1 MNKINT
7 TTLLI
12 VSVFFAV
19 FILIVAFALVFRSG
33 PVADNAPSTQIT
45 PVASPSPTRAPTPK
59 GESFT
64 VVRTSPLES
73 NDVFY
78 LTIQPVEFLFSGIVS
93 PQNLRYKVEP
103 PVETLIQQGSVSNS
117 LIISPKTT
125 WTPGLTRITILSTT
139 KSINNETLYPEYI
152 YNLNTADIPV
162 PQGDFNY

>member
-19 FILIVAFALVFRSG
+19 FILVVAFALFFRSN
-33 PVADNAPSTQIT
+33 PNTNIPSSQIT
-45 PVASPSPTRAPTPK
+45 PISSPTLTRAPTPK
-59 GESFT
+59 GESFG
-64 VVRTSPLES
+64 VVRSSPLES

-78 LTIQPVEFLFSGIVS
+78 LTIQPVEFLFSGVVS
-93 PQNLRYKVEP
+93 PQSLKYKVKP
-103 PVETLIQQGSVSNS
+103 PVETITQQGSVPNS

-125 WTPGLTRITILSTT
+125 WAPGLTKITILSTT
-139 KSINNETLYPEYI
+139 KSNNNETLYPEYI
-152 YNLNTADIPV
+152 YNLNTAEIPV